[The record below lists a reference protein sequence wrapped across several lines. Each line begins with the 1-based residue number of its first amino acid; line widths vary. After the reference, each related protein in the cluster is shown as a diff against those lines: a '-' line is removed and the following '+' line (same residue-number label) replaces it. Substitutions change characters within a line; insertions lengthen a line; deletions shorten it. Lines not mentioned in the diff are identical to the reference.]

1 MVHFNEKSF
10 IYEKIED
17 CSIILDIL
25 TQDVFLLNV
34 TSDYI
39 ITELLEQKSIE
50 KIINQYFSENQDT
63 NYDIVYKDFVEI
75 KNTFFEKGI
84 LYEH

>member
-1 MVHFNEKSF
+1 MIYFNDKSF

-17 CSIILDIL
+17 CSVILDTL
-25 TQDVFLLNV
+25 TQDVFLLNI

-39 ITELLEQKSIE
+39 ITELLKQKSIE

-63 NYDIVYKDFVEI
+63 NYDIVYKDFVDI
-75 KNTFFEKGI
+75 KNTLFEKGI